1 MKKESIKKDILKR
14 LIKEVIREVDAMA
27 AEKPTATE
35 PKGTSDD
42 TMKHSVA
49 ADKRRGDLLVKLS
62 LKGLKSGPAL
72 KKFLAKLAYDAK
84 MADLEA
90 IHAEIEKSQ
99 TGQRVASMD
108 ITDLQQAAK
117 GSEED
122 KWDTSPY
129 RRPRPEVVP
138 GSGEAEWKAMT
149 ARDVAAARAKA
160 KERKAAGLPPE
171 ADDEA

>member
-72 KKFLAKLAYDAK
+72 K
-84 MADLEA
+84 
-90 IHAEIEKSQ
+90 
-99 TGQRVASMD
+99 
-108 ITDLQQAAK
+108 
-117 GSEED
+117 
-122 KWDTSPY
+122 
-129 RRPRPEVVP
+129 
-138 GSGEAEWKAMT
+138 
-149 ARDVAAARAKA
+149 
-160 KERKAAGLPPE
+160 
-171 ADDEA
+171 